1 MSMKKT
7 NRRTFSAEFRRE
19 SAQLVLDQQY
29 SIQEAATAMNIGHS
43 TLDRWVRQLREE
55 RQGKTPKSSPIS
67 PEHIKISELEK
78 KIKRIEMENEILKK
92 ATALYISGALKD

>member
-7 NRRTFSAEFRRE
+7 NRRTFCAEFRRE

-29 SIQEAATAMNIGHS
+29 SIQEAVTAMNIGHS

-55 RQGKTPKSSPIS
+55 LQGKTPKSSPIS
-67 PEHIKISELEK
+67 L
-78 KIKRIEMENEILKK
+78 
-92 ATALYISGALKD
+92 